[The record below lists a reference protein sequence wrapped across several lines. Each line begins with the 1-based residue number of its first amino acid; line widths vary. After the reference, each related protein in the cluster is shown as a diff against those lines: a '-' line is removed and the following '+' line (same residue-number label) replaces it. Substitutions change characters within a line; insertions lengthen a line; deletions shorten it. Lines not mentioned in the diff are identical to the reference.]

1 MIVSIV
7 KIWSPINAVEI
18 AEGSNVINALQAA
31 WFSADAV
38 MGVKR
43 NGAAVAMDTVLGEW
57 DMLIVSLEKIK
68 GGNEEDA
75 KASSEEVIVVG
86 FDITYNAPKAS
97 SKQVA
102 IEAGRDL
109 FATIRDYLNGQWISM
124 NQFHSLVDSKG
135 EKVSLW
141 DRLVNG
147 ENYTIVIAKGS
158 NYESCEDDE
167 EYDD

>member
-1 MIVSIV
+1 
-7 KIWSPINAVEI
+7 
-18 AEGSNVINALQAA
+18 
-31 WFSADAV
+31 
-38 MGVKR
+38 
-43 NGAAVAMDTVLGEW
+43 
-57 DMLIVSLEKIK
+57 
-68 GGNEEDA
+68 
-75 KASSEEVIVVG
+75 
-86 FDITYNAPKAS
+86 
-97 SKQVA
+97 
-102 IEAGRDL
+102 
-109 FATIRDYLNGQWISM
+109 M